1 MKNIDYHDAKPGSLK
16 RCQISNKDD
25 LELVIDLGHQP
36 LCDSLLTKEQLDS
49 PEKTFPLRLYRSKSL
64 GHGQLDY
71 VVPGEDVY
79 YPEYPYRPGITNEVI
94 EHHSKRADQAIKR
107 FNINTNSLIIDIGSN
122 DGTLLNEYKKRN
134 MKVLGIEPT
143 NTGEFARE
151 RGIDTIQEFFTEDLG
166 KQISSDYGKA
176 KLVTATNVFAHMAT
190 MGEVIRGILNILDND
205 GVFIF
210 ENHYIIDILK
220 GNQYDTVY
228 HEHIRSYSLKSIIYL
243 FEMYGMKVIEA
254 EVVDRYGGTIRVA
267 VSMDKNAQVSNSIN
281 KLLSYE
287 KSFGLFEDDV
297 WEKFRQNTIKS
308 KNDLMEIA
316 INAANRGER
325 FVGKSCPG
333 RCSTLLN
340 YAGMGKDL
348 MPYIA
353 EQPTSLKLGLYLPG
367 KHIPIISDE
376 ILYKEQPDYVV
387 LLAWHYWKPIVK
399 ILRDNGLKSKF
410 VIPLPEVKILEN

>member
-1 MKNIDYHDAKPGSLK
+1 
-16 RCQISNKDD
+16 
-25 LELVIDLGHQP
+25 
-36 LCDSLLTKEQLDS
+36 
-49 PEKTFPLRLYRSKSL
+49 LYRSKSL

-79 YPEYPYRPGITNEVI
+79 YPEYPYRPGITNEVV
-94 EHHSKRADQAIKR
+94 EHHSSRADEAIKR
-107 FNINTNSLIIDIGSN
+107 FNIQKNSLIVDIGSN
-122 DGTLLNEYKKRN
+122 DGTLLNEYKNRD
-134 MKVLGIEPT
+134 MRVLGIEPT
-143 NTGEFARE
+143 NTGQIARD
-151 RGIDTIQEFFTEDLG
+151 RGIDTIQEFFTEDIG
-166 KQISSDYGKA
+166 TQISSNYGKA

-190 MGEVIRGILNILDND
+190 MGEVIRGIIKILDND
-205 GVFIF
+205 GIFVF

-228 HEHIRSYSLKSIIYL
+228 HEHVRSYSLKSIIHL
-243 FEMYGMKVIEA
+243 FEMYDMKVVDA
-254 EVVDRYGGTIRVA
+254 EIVDRYGGTIRVA
-267 VSMDKNAQVSNSIN
+267 VSMDKNSKVANSIA
-281 KLLSYE
+281 KLLEYE
-287 KSFGLFEDDV
+287 QSFGLFEKSV
-297 WEKFRQNTIKS
+297 WDKFRENTIKS

-316 INAANRGER
+316 LNASQKGER

-340 YAGMGKDL
+340 FVGMGKDL

-367 KHIPIISDE
+367 KHIPIVSDD

-387 LLAWHYWKPIVK
+387 LLAWHYWEPIVK
-399 ILRDNGLKSKF
+399 ILRENGLKSKF